1 MRVLITGGAGFIG
14 SHLVDAVLA
23 RGDEVCVLD
32 LLSTGRLDNI
42 QHHFGHPGFTF
53 VRGSILDR
61 EIVWKLTAASDLV
74 FHLAA
79 TVGVRHIVHEPL
91 QSIITN
97 VSGTEN
103 VLAAA
108 YTHHKKVVLASS
120 SEVYGKSAKVPLSE
134 DDDRILGPTTI
145 NRWSYSSAKAID
157 EHFAFAYAAKGLP
170 VAILRFFNTYGP
182 RIHVNGYGTVVARFI
197 RQALR
202 GEPITVHGD
211 GRQTRSFTYVRDTV
225 AGVLLT
231 GEAVAAEGR
240 VFNIGNPRET
250 TILDLARLVKALC
263 GSPSD
268 ITLVPYEDYYG
279 QSYEDTRRRLPDITR
294 ATKALGFNPRV
305 SLEEGLRETIRWCR
319 ANGFAGAQ
327 VSSPPE
333 PAAIAL

>member
-14 SHLVDAVLA
+14 SHLADAVLA

-42 QHHFGHPGFTF
+42 QHHFGRPGFRF

-61 EIVWKLTAASDLV
+61 EIVGKLTAASDLV

-108 YTHHKKVVLASS
+108 YANHRKVVLASS
-120 SEVYGKSAKVPLSE
+120 SEVYGKSTKVPLSE

-225 AGVLLT
+225 AGVLHA
-231 GEAVAAEGR
+231 GGAVAAEGR

-268 ITLVPYEDYYG
+268 IALVPYEDYYG
-279 QSYEDTRRRLPDITR
+279 QSYEDTRRRLPDIRR
-294 ATKALGFNPRV
+294 AAKALGFNPRV
-305 SLEEGLRETIRWCR
+305 PLEEGLRETIRWCR
-319 ANGFAGAQ
+319 ANGFAAQ
-327 VSSPPE
+327 ASSAPE
-333 PAAIAL
+333 RAVAL